1 MSIRLWQIFSESYI
15 ISGLNYS
22 FYYAVLR
29 DVTFDEKFD
38 YLNKN

>member
-15 ISGLNYS
+15 ISGLNY